1 MASVTIKNLPDNLY
15 RKLKTRAKS
24 NNRSINGEVVN
35 LLRKELEQDQLD
47 VRKIF
52 EQTRLTQSWA
62 KGVALSDEE
71 VIDLKKEGRA

>member
-35 LLRKELEQDQLD
+35 LLTRELEQDHLD
-47 VRKIF
+47 VRKIL
-52 EQTRLTQSWA
+52 EQARLTQSWA
-62 KGVALSDEE
+62 KGTPLSDEE
-71 VIDLKKEGRA
+71 VIDLKKEGRE